1 MIKDI
6 KEKIITLLEELED
19 IVKVYDYPIA
29 GDVTGYP
36 YIVVNWVSQQ
46 AVELTNRQDRVTDIY
61 EIKLVQEKLEQ
72 FKGRQQAEETTI
84 DRVEDI
90 LETFRKHYTL
100 DGMVLKTL
108 PISTN
113 KNYDDGS
120 TRIIVTILIQTER
133 TVDII

>member
-19 IVKVYDYPIA
+19 IVAIYDFPVGNDI
-29 GDVTGYP
+29 TGYP

-46 AVELTNRQDRVTDIY
+46 AIELTNKQDMVTDVY

-72 FKGRQQAEETTI
+72 FKGRKEAEEITI
-84 DRVEDI
+84 ERTEEI
-90 LETFRKHYTL
+90 LDLFRENYKL
-100 DGMVLKTL
+100 EGLVLKTL

-113 KNYDDGS
+113 KNYDEGS